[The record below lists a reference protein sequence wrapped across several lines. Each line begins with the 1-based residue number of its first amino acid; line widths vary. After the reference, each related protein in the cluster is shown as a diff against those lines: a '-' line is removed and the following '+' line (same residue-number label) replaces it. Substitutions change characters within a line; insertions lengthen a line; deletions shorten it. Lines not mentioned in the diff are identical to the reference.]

1 MTEAEFQK
9 LSFHDKGIILFTEG
23 KYLLSRSSD
32 SYKIDIHSL
41 YSFYVDVYYSRAN
54 NKIKKIELVSLDT
67 TKRFYSDIG
76 LLNKNS

>member
-23 KYLLSRSSD
+23 KYLLSRFFD
-32 SYKIDIHSL
+32 SYRIDIHLL
-41 YSFYVDVYYSRAN
+41 YNFYVDVYYSKAN

-67 TKRFYSDIG
+67 KKRFYSEMDY
-76 LLNKNS
+76 